1 MRDLKEIREEIN
13 EIDEKLIELFKRRME
28 CAKDVGNYKKA
39 NNIPI
44 LNQDR
49 ENEILDDVL
58 VRGGE
63 YGYAAQLLFSNIME
77 LSRALQHNIV
87 GSGKEMKE
95 LIENSSPNIPYNK
108 NTKVACQGIAG
119 ANNHEATLKIF
130 PDCEPEFCKSF
141 KDVFM
146 AIENGD
152 ADYGVLPVENST
164 AGSVSDVYDL
174 ILKHRFYIIKSLDL
188 PIHYYLASI
197 PQANLEDIEEVWSHP
212 QALAQ
217 CSDKITA
224 NNYKTLQSANTAIAA
239 RDVANSKRINLAAV
253 CNESAVK
260 EYGLKVLAGN
270 YENRS
275 DNTTR
280 FIVISKKL
288 YIPENAEKISLC
300 FGLPH
305 VTGTL
310 YSVLCRFSSLG
321 LNLTKIESRTM
332 ANKPFEYLFYLD
344 FTGNVKN
351 DEVTKLLCAL
361 STELPEF
368 SFLGNYEEDY
378 A

>member
-13 EIDEKLIELFKRRME
+13 EIDEQLVELFKRRMN

-44 LNQDR
+44 LNQAR
-49 ENEILDDVL
+49 EQEILDEML
-58 VRGGE
+58 SRGGE

-95 LIENSSPNIPYNK
+95 LIENAVSDMPYNK
-108 NTKVACQGIAG
+108 NTRVACQGIAG

-130 PDCEPEFCKSF
+130 PDCEPQFCKSF

-146 AIENGD
+146 AIENGKS
-152 ADYGVLPVENST
+152 DYGVLPVENSS

-174 ILKHRFYIIKSLDL
+174 ILKHRFYIVKSIDM

-197 PQANLEDIEEVWSHP
+197 PQANIEDIEEVWSHP
-212 QALAQ
+212 QALSQ
-217 CSDKITA
+217 CSNKINA
-224 NNYKTLQSANTAIAA
+224 NNYKTMPSANTAIAA
-239 RDVANSKRINLAAV
+239 RDIANSKRINLATV

-260 EYGLKVLAGN
+260 EYGLKILAEN

-300 FGLPH
+300 FGLPN

-310 YSVLCRFSSLG
+310 YSVLCRFSSIG

-351 DEVTKLLCAL
+351 ENVTNLLCAL

-368 SFLGNYEEDY
+368 SFLGNYNENF

>member
-1 MRDLKEIREEIN
+1 
-13 EIDEKLIELFKRRME
+13 
-28 CAKDVGNYKKA
+28 
-39 NNIPI
+39 
-44 LNQDR
+44 
-49 ENEILDDVL
+49 
-58 VRGGE
+58 
-63 YGYAAQLLFSNIME
+63 
-77 LSRALQHNIV
+77 
-87 GSGKEMKE
+87 
-95 LIENSSPNIPYNK
+95 
-108 NTKVACQGIAG
+108 
-119 ANNHEATLKIF
+119 
-130 PDCEPEFCKSF
+130 
-141 KDVFM
+141 M

-217 CSDKITA
+217 CSDKLTA

-253 CNESAVK
+253 CNYSAVK
-260 EYGLKVLAGN
+260 EYGLKVLAEN

-368 SFLGNYEEDY
+368 SFLGNYEEDF